1 MPVVNEERERES
13 VHTNGNVGKVP
24 DYSVLDQ
31 GALVLE
37 VRAQFA
43 PSDAS
48 P

>member
-1 MPVVNEERERES
+1 MKRERER

-31 GALVLE
+31 GVRELE
-37 VRAQFA
+37 VRAQFV
-43 PSDAS
+43 PST